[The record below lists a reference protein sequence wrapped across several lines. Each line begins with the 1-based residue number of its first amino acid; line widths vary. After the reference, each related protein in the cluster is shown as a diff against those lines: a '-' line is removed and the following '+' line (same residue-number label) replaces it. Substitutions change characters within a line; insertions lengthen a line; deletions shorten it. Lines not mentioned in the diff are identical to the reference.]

1 MAVGNHPSG
10 DLFKHEKRRTN
21 MPYEVQH
28 KTLTDGWVNTWLY
41 HEGDGIF
48 RAETFDTEEEAEAA
62 LDEHLQDL
70 EEEFRAGNIGRY
82 DRDEFRVRRVPAVTQ
97 H

>member
-1 MAVGNHPSG
+1 
-10 DLFKHEKRRTN
+10 

-28 KTLTDGWVNTWLY
+28 NTPAEGWVNTWLY
-41 HEGDGIF
+41 HEGDGLL
-48 RAETFDTEEEAEAA
+48 RPETFDSEQEAEAA

-70 EEEFRAGNIGRY
+70 EEEFCAGHTARRY
-82 DRDEFRVRRVPAVTQ
+82 SRDEFRVHYVPAPTQ